1 MRNIPLASVDH
12 DPAQVL
18 PIATDYP
25 AGTLLD
31 WHEHRRAQLLYA
43 ATGTMLVET
52 AGDSWTVPGERA
64 VLIPPR
70 TQHRVRML
78 DVQTNSLYVEPAAV
92 PWWPERCRVVE
103 IAPLV
108 RELLRAAVDLG
119 APTGEVNPGS
129 AASAVDPERE
139 AALLALLL
147 IEIERAPEVPL
158 HLPVPVSA
166 PLAELCRAYLAA
178 PGVGVSNADWAR
190 TAAMSERALTRE
202 FRAATG
208 MSPAAWRARARL
220 LAAVPILRHQNV
232 TEVAMLLGY
241 ASPAAFSYA
250 FARMLGAPPSAF
262 RP

>member
-1 MRNIPLASVDH
+1 MRNIPLATVDRTAA
-12 DPAQVL
+12 PVL

-25 AGTLLD
+25 SGTLLD

-52 AGDSWTVPGERA
+52 ADGAWTVPGERA
-64 VLIPPR
+64 VLIPAR

-78 DVQTNSLYVEPAAV
+78 DVQTNSLYVEPDAV

-108 RELLRAAVDLG
+108 RELLRAAVDIG
-119 APTGEVNPGS
+119 TS
-129 AASAVDPERE
+129 IRE
-139 AALLALLL
+139 ADQDRDSALLALLL
-147 IEIERAPEVPL
+147 IEVERAPEAPL
-158 HLPVPVSA
+158 HLPLPGAA

-178 PGVGVSNADWAR
+178 PDVGVGNADWAR
-190 TAAMSERALTRE
+190 AAGLSERALTRE
-202 FRAATG
+202 FRASTG

-220 LAAVPILRHQNV
+220 LAAVPILRHRNV

-250 FARMLGAPPSAF
+250 FARVLGAPPSAF